1 LPRFLLF
8 YFLKFFLTFCNK
20 QRMNINKCHKTPQN
34 NCNKYITFCLSYIY
48 RDYFMSLRWCSK
60 FDCLVFLCLLLL
72 RSMLLRHR
80 RSRFGRRAFSVAGPM
95 VWNLLII
102 SVIHR
107 SASNLLDQHW
117 RHSFSQCTG
126 TRSAVEAL
134 YVMRYTSGQSSSSSS
149 SSTLLP
155 IWWNEDEF
163 CSSSLKRRNALL
175 ILIKT
180 CTNYS
185 GQSLLLVHCRIFIMF
200 GTCVTEKAS
209 NQ

>member
-1 LPRFLLF
+1 MNPLWAFQWAYDDARSLIV
-8 YFLKFFLTFCNK
+8 YFF
-20 QRMNINKCHKTPQN
+20 I
-34 NCNKYITFCLSYIY
+34 
-48 RDYFMSLRWCSK
+48 
-60 FDCLVFLCLLLL
+60 CLLLL

-80 RSRFGRRAFSVAGPM
+80 RSRFGRRAFSVAGPI
-95 VWNLLII
+95 VWNLLPDPLRDPSLSIG
-102 SVIHR
+102 SFR
-107 SASNLLDQHW
+107 SALKTSL
-117 RHSFSQCTG
+117 FT
-126 TRSAVEAL
+126 
-134 YVMRYTSGQSSSSSS
+134 MRYTSRQSSSSSSSS